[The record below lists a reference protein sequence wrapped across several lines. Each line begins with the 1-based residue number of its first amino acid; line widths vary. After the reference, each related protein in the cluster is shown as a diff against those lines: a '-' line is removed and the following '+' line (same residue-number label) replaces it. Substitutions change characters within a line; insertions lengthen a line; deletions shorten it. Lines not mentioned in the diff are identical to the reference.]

1 MRVPLASLCVFGGS
15 NPGRNP
21 AYEEAAAHLGRVVA
35 LRGIELI
42 TGGGRVGLMGT
53 VADAALDAG
62 GRVVGVIPRDLADR
76 EIAHRG
82 LSELLVVDSMHA
94 RKLAM
99 SDRAQAFVALPG
111 GFGTLEEVLEAFTW
125 TQLGIH
131 AKPVGVLDVA
141 GFFGP
146 LLRFL
151 DSVVDAGFA
160 HPGHRSQFLAAAEP
174 DDLLEQIGRWEPTT
188 ISTWLGPED
197 R

>member
-1 MRVPLASLCVFGGS
+1 MRVPLASVCVFAGS

-21 AYEEAAAHLGRVVA
+21 AYEESAAHLGRVLA
-35 LRGIELI
+35 LRGIELV

-53 VADAALDAG
+53 VADAALEAG
-62 GRVVGVIPRDLADR
+62 GRVTGVIPRDLADL

-99 SDRAQAFVALPG
+99 SDRAQAFIALPG
-111 GFGTLEEVLEAFTW
+111 GFGTLEELMEAFTW

-151 DSVVDAGFA
+151 DSVVDAGFV
-160 HPGHRSQFLAAAEP
+160 HPAHRSQFLAAAEP
-174 DDLLEQIGRWEPTT
+174 DDLLEEIRRWEPTT
-188 ISTWLGPED
+188 ISKWLGPED

>member
-1 MRVPLASLCVFGGS
+1 MRVPLATVCVFAGS

-21 AYEEAAAHLGRVVA
+21 AYEESAAHLGRVLA
-35 LRGIELI
+35 LRGIELV

-53 VADAALDAG
+53 VADAALEAG
-62 GRVVGVIPRDLADR
+62 GRVTGVIPRDLADL

-99 SDRAQAFVALPG
+99 SDRAQAFIALPG
-111 GFGTLEEVLEAFTW
+111 GFGTLEEVMEAFTW

-151 DSVVDAGFA
+151 DSVVDAGFV
-160 HPGHRSQFLAAAEP
+160 HPAHRSQFLAAAEP
-174 DDLLEQIGRWEPTT
+174 DDLLEEIRRWEPTT
-188 ISTWLGPED
+188 ISK
-197 R
+197 

>member
-1 MRVPLASLCVFGGS
+1 MRVPLATVCVFAGS

-21 AYEEAAAHLGRVVA
+21 AYEESAAHLGRVLA
-35 LRGIELI
+35 LRGIELV

-53 VADAALDAG
+53 VADAALEAG
-62 GRVVGVIPRDLADR
+62 GRVTGVIPRDLADL

-99 SDRAQAFVALPG
+99 SDRAQAFIALPG
-111 GFGTLEEVLEAFTW
+111 GFGTLEEVMEAFTW

-151 DSVVDAGFA
+151 DSVVDAGFV
-160 HPGHRSQFLAAAEP
+160 HPAHRSQFLAAAEP
-174 DDLLEQIGRWEPTT
+174 DDLLEEIRRWEPTT
-188 ISTWLGPED
+188 ISKWLGPED

>member
-1 MRVPLASLCVFGGS
+1 MRFPLASVCVFAGS

-21 AYEEAAAHLGRVVA
+21 AYEESAAHLGRVLA
-35 LRGIELI
+35 LRGIELV

-53 VADAALDAG
+53 VADAALEAG
-62 GRVVGVIPRDLADR
+62 GRVTGVIPRDLADL

-99 SDRAQAFVALPG
+99 SDRAQAFIALPG
-111 GFGTLEEVLEAFTW
+111 GFGTLEEVMEAFTW

-151 DSVVDAGFA
+151 DSVVDAGFV
-160 HPGHRSQFLAAAEP
+160 HPAHRSQFLAAAEP
-174 DDLLEQIGRWEPTT
+174 DDLLEEIRRWEPTT
-188 ISTWLGPED
+188 ISKWLGPED

>member
-1 MRVPLASLCVFGGS
+1 MSV
-15 NPGRNP
+15 
-21 AYEEAAAHLGRVVA
+21 
-35 LRGIELI
+35 
-42 TGGGRVGLMGT
+42 MT
-53 VADAALDAG
+53 V
-62 GRVVGVIPRDLADR
+62 RRDLADL

-99 SDRAQAFVALPG
+99 SDRAQAFIALPG
-111 GFGTLEEVLEAFTW
+111 GFGTLEEVMEAFTW

-151 DSVVDAGFA
+151 DSVVDAGFV
-160 HPGHRSQFLAAAEP
+160 HPAHRSQFLAAAEP
-174 DDLLEQIGRWEPTT
+174 DDLLEEIRRWEPTT
-188 ISTWLGPED
+188 ISKWLGPED

>member
-1 MRVPLASLCVFGGS
+1 RVPLASVCVFAGS

-21 AYEEAAAHLGRVVA
+21 AYEESAAHLGRVLA
-35 LRGIELI
+35 LRGIELV

-53 VADAALDAG
+53 VADAALEAG
-62 GRVVGVIPRDLADR
+62 GRVTGVIPRDLADL

-99 SDRAQAFVALPG
+99 SDRAQAFIALPG
-111 GFGTLEEVLEAFTW
+111 GFGTLEEVMEAFTW

-151 DSVVDAGFA
+151 DSVVDAGFV
-160 HPGHRSQFLAAAEP
+160 HPAHRSQFLAAAEP
-174 DDLLEQIGRWEPTT
+174 DDLLEEIRRWEPTT
-188 ISTWLGPED
+188 ISKWLGPED

>member
-1 MRVPLASLCVFGGS
+1 MRVPLASVCVFAGS
-15 NPGRNP
+15 SPGRNP
-21 AYEEAAAHLGRVVA
+21 VYEEAAAHLGRV
-35 LRGIELI
+35 LTSRGIEVV
-42 TGGGRVGLMGT
+42 TGGARVGLMGT
-53 VADAALDAG
+53 VADAVIDAG
-62 GRVVGVIPRDLADR
+62 GRVTGVIPRDLADR

-99 SDRAQAFVALPG
+99 ADRVQAFIALPG
-111 GFGTLEEVLEAFTW
+111 GFGTLEEVFEAFTW

-146 LLRFL
+146 LLHFL
-151 DSVVDAGFA
+151 DTVVDNGFV
-160 HPGHRSQFLAAAEP
+160 HPEHRIQFLAATEP
-174 DDLLEQIGRWEPTT
+174 DELLDAIAGWEPTT
-188 ISTWLGPED
+188 VSRWLGPED

>member
-1 MRVPLASLCVFGGS
+1 MRVPLASVCVFAGS

-21 AYEEAAAHLGRVVA
+21 AYEESAAHLGRVLA
-35 LRGIELI
+35 LRGIELV

-53 VADAALDAG
+53 VADAALEAG
-62 GRVVGVIPRDLADR
+62 GRVTGVIPRDLADL

-99 SDRAQAFVALPG
+99 SDRAQAFIALPG
-111 GFGTLEEVLEAFTW
+111 GFGTLEEVMEAFTW

-131 AKPVGVLDVA
+131 AKPVGGLDVA

-151 DSVVDAGFA
+151 DSVVDAGFV
-160 HPGHRSQFLAAAEP
+160 HPAHRSQFLAAAEP
-174 DDLLEQIGRWEPTT
+174 DDLLEEIRRWEPTT
-188 ISTWLGPED
+188 ISKWLGPED

>member
-1 MRVPLASLCVFGGS
+1 MRVPLATVCVFAGS

-21 AYEEAAAHLGRVVA
+21 AYEESAAHLGRVLA
-35 LRGIELI
+35 LRGIELV

-53 VADAALDAG
+53 VADAALEAG
-62 GRVVGVIPRDLADR
+62 GRVTGVIPRDLADL

-99 SDRAQAFVALPG
+99 SDRAQAFIALPG
-111 GFGTLEEVLEAFTW
+111 GFGTLEEVMEAFTW

-131 AKPVGVLDVA
+131 AKPAGVLDVA

-151 DSVVDAGFA
+151 DSVVDAGFV
-160 HPGHRSQFLAAAEP
+160 HPAHRSQFLAAAEP
-174 DDLLEQIGRWEPTT
+174 DDLLEEIRRWEPTT
-188 ISTWLGPED
+188 ISKWLGPED

>member
-1 MRVPLASLCVFGGS
+1 MRVPLASVCVFAGS

-21 AYEEAAAHLGRVVA
+21 AYEESAAHLGRVLA
-35 LRGIELI
+35 LRGIELV

-53 VADAALDAG
+53 VADAALEAG
-62 GRVVGVIPRDLADR
+62 GRVTGVIPRDLADL

-99 SDRAQAFVALPG
+99 SDRAQAFIALPG
-111 GFGTLEEVLEAFTW
+111 GFGTLEEVMEAFTW

-151 DSVVDAGFA
+151 DSVVDAGFV
-160 HPGHRSQFLAAAEP
+160 HPAHRSQFLAAAEP
-174 DDLLEQIGRWEPTT
+174 DDLLEEIRRWEPTT
-188 ISTWLGPED
+188 ISKWLGPED

>member
-1 MRVPLASLCVFGGS
+1 MRVPLASVCVFAGS

-21 AYEEAAAHLGRVVA
+21 AYEESAAHLGRVLA
-35 LRGIELI
+35 LRGIELV

-53 VADAALDAG
+53 VADAALEAG
-62 GRVVGVIPRDLADR
+62 GRVTGVIPRDLADL

-99 SDRAQAFVALPG
+99 SDRAQAFIALPG
-111 GFGTLEEVLEAFTW
+111 GFGTLEEVMEAFTW
-125 TQLGIH
+125 TQLGIQ

-151 DSVVDAGFA
+151 DSVVDAGFV
-160 HPGHRSQFLAAAEP
+160 HPAHRSQFLAAAEP
-174 DDLLEQIGRWEPTT
+174 DDLLEEIRRWEPTT
-188 ISTWLGPED
+188 ISKWLGPED

>member
-1 MRVPLASLCVFGGS
+1 MRVPLASVCVFAGS

-21 AYEEAAAHLGRVVA
+21 AYEESAAHLGRVLA
-35 LRGIELI
+35 LRGIELV

-53 VADAALDAG
+53 VADAALEAG
-62 GRVVGVIPRDLADR
+62 GRVTGVIPRDLADL

-94 RKLAM
+94 RKLAR
-99 SDRAQAFVALPG
+99 SDRAQAFIALPG
-111 GFGTLEEVLEAFTW
+111 GFGTLEEVMEAFTW

-151 DSVVDAGFA
+151 DSVVDAGFV
-160 HPGHRSQFLAAAEP
+160 HPAHRSQFLAAAEP
-174 DDLLEQIGRWEPTT
+174 DDLLEEIRRWEPTT
-188 ISTWLGPED
+188 ISKWLGPED

>member
-1 MRVPLASLCVFGGS
+1 
-15 NPGRNP
+15 
-21 AYEEAAAHLGRVVA
+21 
-35 LRGIELI
+35 
-42 TGGGRVGLMGT
+42 MGT
-53 VADAALDAG
+53 VADAALEAG
-62 GRVVGVIPRDLADR
+62 GRVTGVIPRDLADL

-99 SDRAQAFVALPG
+99 SDRAQAFIALPG
-111 GFGTLEEVLEAFTW
+111 GFGTLEEVMEAFTW

-151 DSVVDAGFA
+151 DSVVDAGFV
-160 HPGHRSQFLAAAEP
+160 HPAHRSQFLAAAEP
-174 DDLLEQIGRWEPTT
+174 DDLLEEIRRWEPTT
-188 ISTWLGPED
+188 ISKWLGPED